1 MKKKISF
8 SKERKIFL
16 IRRGKALRFPLT
28 ARFLLTVSIVCLGLK
43 LAAVPPIYADYLH
56 IIDSGFT
63 TLPISARAIGMGE
76 AFTAIA
82 DDYSACYFN
91 PAGLVQIRQ
100 KELGT
105 MYVDLYSLG
114 LLKQSFLSFVESNT
128 GMGAG
133 GISWSQLSADLEPEE
148 WNYNLFSYSYA
159 QSLFQDKLIA
169 SKKVSGSW
177 GINLKY
183 LKQTTSWGNGGG
195 YGLDIG
201 FLIWGRS
208 ISAGINIQEL
218 ISQIEWDTNPVTKQS
233 IPTNI
238 KLGTA
243 YRLNPRLLLALD
255 MNASWQDFPKD
266 IRLGSEWWVHKNM
279 ALRLGI
285 VKIFQKDGLAF
296 SGGLGFYLP
305 TPKKIAGIK
314 AFTFDYALSYDDI
327 GNTHRFSLSFIF

>member
-1 MKKKISF
+1 MKKKTN
-8 SKERKIFL
+8 KIFL
-16 IRRGKALRFPLT
+16 RRRGKALRFPLT
-28 ARFLLTVSIVCLGLK
+28 VRFLLAVGIICLGLK
-43 LAAVPPIYADYLH
+43 LAAVSPIYAAAYPH
-56 IIDSGFT
+56 ITDSGFT
-63 TLPISARAIGMGE
+63 TLSTSARAMGMGD
-76 AFTAIA
+76 AFVAIA

-91 PAGLVQIRQ
+91 PAGLIQIKQ

-105 MYVDLYSLG
+105 MWVDFYSLG
-114 LLKQSFLSFVESNT
+114 LSKQSFLSFVEPNA

-133 GISWSQLSADLEPEE
+133 GISWSHLSADLEPEK

-159 QSLFQDKLIA
+159 QSLFHNKVIS
-169 SKKVSGSW
+169 SKTLSGSG

-183 LKQTTSWGNGGG
+183 LKQTTDEGNGSG
-195 YGLDIG
+195 YSLDIG
-201 FLIWGRS
+201 FLIWGTRA
-208 ISAGINIQEL
+208 SAGVNIQDL
-218 ISQIEWDTNPVTKQS
+218 ISQIEWSTGEKKS

-266 IRLGSEWWVHKNM
+266 IRLGSEWWLRRNM

-285 VKIFQKDGLAF
+285 VKTFQGNDIKA

-305 TPKKIAGIK
+305 IPKKFAGIK
-314 AFTFDYALSYDDI
+314 ALSFDYALSYDSL